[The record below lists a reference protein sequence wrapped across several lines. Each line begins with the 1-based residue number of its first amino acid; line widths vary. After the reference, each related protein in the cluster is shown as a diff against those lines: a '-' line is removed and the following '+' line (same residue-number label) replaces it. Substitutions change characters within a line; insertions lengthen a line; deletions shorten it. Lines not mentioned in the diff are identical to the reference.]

1 MVTRVGKIR
10 NCMEASLQD
19 KVVLVT
25 GAARRVGAAIARRLH
40 AAGMQVMLHY
50 RQSEKDARALEQA
63 LNAERAG
70 SAACVCAELLEADAP
85 EALVRA
91 SLTRFARLDLL
102 VNNAST
108 FYPTRFG
115 EIEARHWDELLGSN
129 LRAPLFLAQCAAPHL
144 AETRGA
150 IVNIT
155 DIHAERPLK
164 DYVVYTIAKAGL
176 AALTKSLALELGP
189 AVRVNAV
196 APGAIA
202 WPEDDQFPTAE
213 RKRIVSTTPLG
224 RIGAPEDIARVVEF
238 LARASFVTGQTVAV
252 DGGRSVFL

>member
-10 NCMEASLQD
+10 NSMEQSLQG

-50 RQSEKDARALEQA
+50 RQSEKDASALERALNDA
-63 LNAERAG
+63 RPG
-70 SAACVCAELLEADAP
+70 SAACVRAELLDADAP
-85 EALVRA
+85 ETLVGA
-91 SLTRFARLDLL
+91 CLERFARLDLL

-115 EIEARHWDELLGSN
+115 EIEARHWDELAGSN
-129 LRAPLFLAQCAAPHL
+129 LRAPLFLSQCAAPHL
-144 AETRGA
+144 AKTRGA
-150 IVNIT
+150 IVNVT

-189 AVRVNAV
+189 DVRVNAV

-238 LARASFVTGQTVAV
+238 LAGASFVTGQTVAV

>member
-10 NCMEASLQD
+10 NSMEQSLQGR
-19 KVVLVT
+19 VVLVT

-40 AAGMQVMLHY
+40 GAGMRVVLHY
-50 RQSEKDARALEQA
+50 RQSAQDAAALERA
-63 LNAERAG
+63 LNAERAD
-70 SAACVCAELLEADAP
+70 SAACVRADFLDADAP
-85 EALVRA
+85 QALIDA
-91 SLTRFARLDLL
+91 TLACFARLDLL

-115 EIEARHWDELLGSN
+115 EIEARHWDELVASN
-129 LRAPLFLAQCAAPHL
+129 LRAPLFLAQCAAPQL
-144 AETRGA
+144 AKSRGA

-189 AVRVNAV
+189 EVRVNAV

>member
-1 MVTRVGKIR
+1 MVARTGKIR
-10 NCMEASLQD
+10 NPMDESLQG
-19 KVVLVT
+19 KVAIVT

-40 AAGMQVMLHY
+40 GAGMQILLHY
-50 RQSEKDARALEQA
+50 RNSASDAHALERAL
-63 LNAERAG
+63 NGVRAG
-70 SAACVCAELLEADAP
+70 SAICVRAELLEADAP
-85 EALVRA
+85 DALIGA
-91 SLTRFARLDLL
+91 ALEHYARLDLL

-115 EIEARHWDELLGSN
+115 EIDARHWAELAGSN
-129 LRAPLFLAQCAAPHL
+129 LRAPLFLSQAAAPHL
-144 AETRGA
+144 AKTRGA

-164 DYVVYTIAKAGL
+164 DYMVYTIAKAGL

-189 AVRVNAV
+189 DVRVNAV

-202 WPEDDQFPTAE
+202 WPEDDQFSTAE
-213 RKRIVSTTPLG
+213 RTRIVSTTPLG

-238 LARASFVTGQTVAV
+238 LARAPFVTGQTVAV

>member
-1 MVTRVGKIR
+1 MVARLGKIR
-10 NCMEASLQD
+10 NCMEEPLQD

-40 AAGMQVMLHY
+40 VAGMRVMLHY
-50 RQSEKDARALEQA
+50 RHSEIDVRELERAL
-63 LNAERAG
+63 NDVRAG
-70 SAACVCAELLEADAP
+70 SAACIRAELLEAEAP
-85 EALVRA
+85 GTLVQA
-91 SLTRFARLDLL
+91 TLARFARLDLL

-115 EIEARHWDELLGSN
+115 EIEARHWDELAGSN
-129 LRAPLFLAQCAAPHL
+129 LRAPLFLSQCAAPHL
-144 AETRGA
+144 ARTRGA

>member
-10 NCMEASLQD
+10 NWMEESLHG

-50 RQSEKDARALEQA
+50 RTSEKDARALERA
-63 LNAERAG
+63 LNADRPG
-70 SAACVCAELLEADAP
+70 SAACVRAELLEAGAP
-85 EALVRA
+85 QALLQA
-91 SLTRFARLDLL
+91 SLERFARLDLL

-115 EIEARHWDELLGSN
+115 EIESRHWEELAGSN
-129 LRAPLFLAQCAAPHL
+129 LRAPLFLSQAAAPQL
-144 AETRGA
+144 AKTRGA

-189 AVRVNAV
+189 EVRVNAV

-213 RKRIVSTTPLG
+213 RKRILSTTPLG

-238 LARASFVTGQTVAV
+238 LARAPFVTGQTVAV

>member
-10 NCMEASLQD
+10 NAMEESLQG

-40 AAGMQVMLHY
+40 TAGMQVMLHY
-50 RQSEKDARALEQA
+50 RSSEKDARALERA
-63 LNAERAG
+63 LNEARPG
-70 SAACVCAELLEADAP
+70 SAASVRAELLAAEAP
-85 EALVRA
+85 QTLVQA
-91 SLTRFARLDLL
+91 SLERFARLDLL

-115 EIEARHWDELLGSN
+115 EIETRHWDELAGSN
-129 LRAPLFLAQCAAPHL
+129 LRAPLFLSQCAAPLL
-144 AETRGA
+144 AKTRGA

-189 AVRVNAV
+189 EVRVNAV

-213 RKRIVSTTPLG
+213 RKRILSTTPLG

-238 LARASFVTGQTVAV
+238 LARAPFVTGQTVAV

>member
-1 MVTRVGKIR
+1 MVARLGKIR
-10 NCMEASLQD
+10 NCMEEPLQD

-40 AAGMQVMLHY
+40 AAGMRVMLHY
-50 RQSEKDARALEQA
+50 RHSEIDVRALERA
-63 LNAERAG
+63 LNDVRAG
-70 SAACVCAELLEADAP
+70 SAACIRAELLEAEAP
-85 EALVRA
+85 GTLVQA
-91 SLTRFARLDLL
+91 TLARFARLDLL

-115 EIEARHWDELLGSN
+115 EIEARHWDELAGSN
-129 LRAPLFLAQCAAPHL
+129 LRAPLFLSQCAAPHL
-144 AETRGA
+144 AQTRGA

>member
-1 MVTRVGKIR
+1 MVARAGKIR
-10 NCMEASLQD
+10 NSMDESLHG
-19 KVVLVT
+19 KVVIVT

-40 AAGMQVMLHY
+40 AAGMQVLLHY
-50 RQSEKDARALEQA
+50 RNSKTDATALEQA
-63 LNAERAG
+63 LNGLRTG
-70 SAACVCAELLEADAP
+70 SAACVRAELLDADAP
-85 EALVRA
+85 EAIIGAALG
-91 SLTRFARLDLL
+91 RFARLDLL

-115 EIEARHWDELLGSN
+115 EVDARHWDELAGSN
-129 LRAPLFLAQCAAPHL
+129 LRAPLFLSQAAAPHL
-144 AETRGA
+144 AKTRGA

-213 RKRIVSTTPLG
+213 RTRIVSTTPLG

-238 LARASFVTGQTVAV
+238 LARAPFVTGQTVAV

>member
-10 NCMEASLQD
+10 NSMEESLHG

-50 RQSEKDARALEQA
+50 RHSEKDARTLERA
-63 LNAERAG
+63 LNEARPG
-70 SAACVCAELLEADAP
+70 SAACVRAELLEADAP
-85 EALVRA
+85 QALVQA
-91 SLTRFARLDLL
+91 SLERFARLDLL

-115 EIEARHWDELLGSN
+115 EIEARHWDELAGSN
-129 LRAPLFLAQCAAPHL
+129 LRAPLFLSQAAAPQL
-144 AETRGA
+144 ARTRGA

-189 AVRVNAV
+189 EVRVNAV

-202 WPEDDQFPTAE
+202 WPEDNQFPTAE
-213 RKRIVSTTPLG
+213 RKRILSTTPLG

-238 LARASFVTGQTVAV
+238 LARAPFVTGQTVAV

>member
-1 MVTRVGKIR
+1 
-10 NCMEASLQD
+10 MEESLQG
-19 KVVLVT
+19 KVALVT
-25 GAARRVGAAIARRLH
+25 GAARRVGAAIARRLQ

-50 RQSEKDARALEQA
+50 RQSEQDARALERE
-63 LNAERAG
+63 LNAARAG
-70 SAACVCAELLEADAP
+70 SAACVRAELLAADAP
-85 EALVRA
+85 ETLVEA
-91 SLTRFARLDLL
+91 TLERFGRLDVL

-108 FYPTRFG
+108 FYPTRLG
-115 EIEARHWDELLGSN
+115 EIEARHWDELAGSN

-144 AETRGA
+144 ARTRGA

-155 DIHAERPLK
+155 DVHAERPLK

>member
-1 MVTRVGKIR
+1 MD
-10 NCMEASLQD
+10 ESLQG
-19 KVVLVT
+19 KVVIVT

-40 AAGMQVMLHY
+40 ASGMQVLLHY
-50 RQSEKDARALEQA
+50 RNSKTDAMALENE
-63 LNAERAG
+63 LNGLRTG
-70 SAACVCAELLEADAP
+70 SAACVWAELLDADAADAIIGA
-85 EALVRA
+85 ALE
-91 SLTRFARLDLL
+91 RFARLDLL

-108 FYPTRFG
+108 FYATRIG
-115 EIEARHWDELLGSN
+115 EIDARHWEELAGSN
-129 LRAPLFLAQCAAPHL
+129 LRAPLFLSQAAAPHL
-144 AETRGA
+144 AKTGGA

-213 RKRIVSTTPLG
+213 RTRIVSTTPLG

-238 LARASFVTGQTVAV
+238 LARAPFVTGQTVAV

>member
-10 NCMEASLQD
+10 NCMEETLQD
-19 KVVLVT
+19 KVALVT

-50 RQSEKDARALEQA
+50 RQSETDARALEQA
-63 LNAERAG
+63 LNAERPG
-70 SAACVCAELLEADAP
+70 SAACVCAELLDADAP
-85 EALVRA
+85 QALVSA
-91 SLTRFARLDLL
+91 SLARFARLDLL

-115 EIEARHWDELLGSN
+115 EIEARHWDELTGSN

-144 AETRGA
+144 AKTRGA

>member
-1 MVTRVGKIR
+1 MVTRLGKIR
-10 NCMEASLQD
+10 KRMEQSLQG
-19 KVVLVT
+19 KVALVT
-25 GAARRVGAAIARRLH
+25 GAGRRVGAAIARSLH
-40 AAGMQVMLHY
+40 AAGMQVILHY
-50 RQSEKDARALEQA
+50 RQSADDAAALERE
-63 LNAERAG
+63 LNADRAA
-70 SAACVCAELLEADAP
+70 SAASVQAELLEAGAA
-85 EALVRA
+85 EALVGA
-91 SLTRFARLDLL
+91 SLARFKRLDLL
-102 VNNAST
+102 VNNASM

-115 EIEARHWDELLGSN
+115 EIEARHWDELVGSN
-129 LRAPLFLAQCAAPHL
+129 LRAPLFLSQCAAPHL
-144 AETRGA
+144 ARTQGA

-189 AVRVNAV
+189 EVRVNAV

-202 WPEDDQFPTAE
+202 WPEDDQFPSAE

>member
-10 NCMEASLQD
+10 NSMEQSLQGR
-19 KVVLVT
+19 VALVT

-40 AAGMQVMLHY
+40 GAGMQVVLHY
-50 RQSEKDARALEQA
+50 RESERDARSLEHE
-63 LNAERAG
+63 LNAARAG
-70 SAACVCAELLEADAP
+70 SAACVRAELLDADAP
-85 EALVRA
+85 RALIEAALE
-91 SLTRFARLDLL
+91 RFARLDLL

-108 FYPTRFG
+108 FYATRLG
-115 EIEARHWDELLGSN
+115 EIEARHWDELMGSN
-129 LRAPLFLAQCAAPHL
+129 LRGPLFLAQSAAPHL
-144 AETRGA
+144 AKTLGA

-164 DYVVYTIAKAGL
+164 DYVVYTLAKAGL

-189 AVRVNAV
+189 DVRVNAV
-196 APGAIA
+196 APGTIA
-202 WPEDDQFPTAE
+202 WPEDEQFPSAE

-224 RIGAPEDIARVVEF
+224 RIGTPADVARVVEF
-238 LARASFVTGQTVAV
+238 LASAPFVTGQTVAV

>member
-1 MVTRVGKIR
+1 MVARAGKIC
-10 NCMEASLQD
+10 NPMDESLQG
-19 KVVLVT
+19 KVVIVT

-40 AAGMQVMLHY
+40 AAGMQVLLHY
-50 RQSEKDARALEQA
+50 RNSKTDAMALENA
-63 LNAERAG
+63 LNGVRAG
-70 SAACVCAELLEADAP
+70 SAACVRAELLDADAADAIIGA
-85 EALVRA
+85 ALE
-91 SLTRFARLDLL
+91 RFARLDLL

-108 FYPTRFG
+108 FYPTRIG
-115 EIEARHWDELLGSN
+115 EIDARHWDELAGSN
-129 LRAPLFLAQCAAPHL
+129 LRAPLFLSQAAAPHL
-144 AETRGA
+144 AKTRGA

-213 RKRIVSTTPLG
+213 RTRILSTTPLG

-238 LARASFVTGQTVAV
+238 LARAPFVTGQTVAV